1 MILVSRIFET
11 IWSMYNNTN
20 STHSII
26 ISIIIIIIS
35 IDSILISIDSILI
48 SIDSIL
54 IIMVKHTQ
62 TIRRQ
67 LADELFE
74 CVWPL

>member
-35 IDSILISIDSILI
+35 IDSILISIDT
-48 SIDSIL
+48 IL
-54 IIMVKHTQ
+54 IIMVKHSQ

-67 LADELFE
+67 LADELLE

>member
-11 IWSMYNNTN
+11 IWSMYNNTS

-26 ISIIIIIIS
+26 ISIIIII
-35 IDSILISIDSILI
+35 ISIDSILI

>member
-35 IDSILISIDSILI
+35 IDSI
-48 SIDSIL
+48 
-54 IIMVKHTQ
+54 IIEIHAEANKMTY
-62 TIRRQ
+62 TPI
-67 LADELFE
+67 
-74 CVWPL
+74 

>member
-48 SIDSIL
+48 
-54 IIMVKHTQ
+54 IMVKHTQ